1 MTHLMKTFLQQ
12 ACIVVA
18 LISVALPGSAQTP
31 VALVDL
37 TPRNYPVVEGL
48 NVFHVQDQVYMI
60 SGAGGNVTVQI
71 GDEGIL
77 LVDTG
82 APGETDRLMAAI
94 ASLSIAPVRYILNT
108 HADLAHV
115 AGNGALVDAN
125 FGVRGA
131 RPRTM
136 GARPNQNLGV
146 QIVSSENT
154 FTRMI
159 LGEGIPAITGDAL
172 PSSFFFTAKKEF
184 FSNGEAIQ
192 MLHQPNAHSDG
203 DVLVFFRKS
212 DVISAGDIFS
222 TLSYPVIDTDNGGS
236 IQGVIDALNNII
248 DIAIPERNQMG
259 GTRIVPGH
267 GRIATESDIVEY
279 RDMVTILRDRVRD
292 MAASGMS
299 LAQIQ
304 NSSVS
309 LEYDG
314 LYADENGPWTRDMF
328 LEAVYRGVTEQ

>member
-1 MTHLMKTFLQQ
+1 MRNILKKLLQRTGYII
-12 ACIVVA
+12 AGA
-18 LISVALPGSAQTP
+18 LIGVPVFSQTP

-37 TPRNYPVVEGL
+37 TPKHYPVVEGL
-48 NVFHVQDQVYMI
+48 NVYHVQNQVYMI

-77 LVDTG
+77 VVDTG
-82 APGETDRLMAAI
+82 APGETERLMAAI
-94 ASLSIAPVRYILNT
+94 ASLSVAPVRFILNT

-146 QIVSSENT
+146 QVVSSENT

-159 LGEGIPAITGDAL
+159 LGEGIPAVDGDAL

-203 DVLVFFRKS
+203 DVLVFLRRS

-222 TLSYPVIDTDNGGS
+222 TTSYPVIDINNGGS
-236 IQGVIDALNNII
+236 IQGTLDALNAII

-259 GTRIVPGH
+259 GTRIIPGH
-267 GRIATESDIVEY
+267 GRIATESDVVEY

-292 MAASGMS
+292 MAANGMS

-304 NSSVS
+304 SSNVS

-314 LYADENGPWTRDMF
+314 LYADENGPWTRNMF